1 MSVRRAVPRTDDRR
15 PPLERLRSL
24 ILETED
30 ARTQRIMSRIRT
42 ELDQT
47 QQPGPWIAA
56 ARTLAAEGV
65 TTEDAVYYL
74 VEIFLECVVMA
85 SMGRDPEMVRI
96 ERAMDELRRA
106 HGLSEDEEWL
116 VGDGPPEWGA
126 LNDAWNARDDAIRVE
141 TLRALGH
148 QDLADAL
155 EGDRKGFGERE
166 AAGYFEVWGREYGPA
181 GR

>member
-1 MSVRRAVPRTDDRR
+1 
-15 PPLERLRSL
+15 
-24 ILETED
+24 
-30 ARTQRIMSRIRT
+30 
-42 ELDQT
+42 
-47 QQPGPWIAA
+47 
-56 ARTLAAEGV
+56 
-65 TTEDAVYYL
+65 
-74 VEIFLECVVMA
+74 
-85 SMGRDPEMVRI
+85 
-96 ERAMDELRRA
+96 
-106 HGLSEDEEWL
+106 